1 MNNDEDWTKE
11 MTRTEVGRA
20 AIILG
25 IIPDAEKANEFKLD
39 ELLKERIAQGEV
51 HLRKT
56 GNSQTSPAYYSARKK
71 KK

>member
-25 IIPDAEKANEFKLD
+25 IIPDAEKASQFKLD

-51 HLRKT
+51 HLR
-56 GNSQTSPAYYSARKK
+56 
-71 KK
+71 

>member
-51 HLRKT
+51 VL
-56 GNSQTSPAYYSARKK
+56 P
-71 KK
+71 

>member
-25 IIPDAEKANEFKLD
+25 IIPDAEKA
-39 ELLKERIAQGEV
+39 
-51 HLRKT
+51 
-56 GNSQTSPAYYSARKK
+56 S
-71 KK
+71 